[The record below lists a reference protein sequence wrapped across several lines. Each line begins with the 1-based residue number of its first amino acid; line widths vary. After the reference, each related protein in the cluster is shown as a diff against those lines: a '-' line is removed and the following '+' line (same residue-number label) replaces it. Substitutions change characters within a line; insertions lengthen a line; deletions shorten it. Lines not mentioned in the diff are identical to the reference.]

1 MQGQGYV
8 TQYLARGCNDSD
20 SELAEFMVDEVV
32 GDAGGQVPRK
42 KRQEEQGHHSIGDAV
57 VRLYPHKGVSVMAG
71 RSLSRG

>member
-1 MQGQGYV
+1 MQGQDYV

-32 GDAGGQVPRK
+32 GNASGQVPRK
-42 KRQEEQGHHSIGDAV
+42 RRQEEQGHHSIRNAV
-57 VRLYPHKGVSVMAG
+57 VRLYLHKGVIVVAG